1 MANWNR
7 DVRFGLRMLA
17 RNKGFAAIAILALA
31 LGIGPNVAIFSIIW
45 ATFLAPLPYPNA
57 NQLVVVW
64 THYKGERDAS
74 RAEDYAELA
83 VQSQSFQRLDF
94 QSWNGLHLTNSD
106 HSQDETR
113 GLPTTPG
120 FYTKNFGIPMAL
132 GRDFLPD
139 EGTPGKDHLVILT
152 HRLWESRF
160 HADPDILGKPIL
172 IDDEAYTVVGVIQA
186 GPSDRV
192 EGTQFVVPF
201 RPQQGV
207 PSQQIG
213 NVFGRLKPGVTVAQA
228 QAEIALIDS
237 RLAPKRNGGAA
248 NAKSW
253 SVSVE
258 QLKNDWLDPKLV
270 RNLWLLLAAVG
281 LVLLIACANVA
292 NLLLA
297 RGSARQQELALR
309 TAMGATR
316 RQVFEQLLI
325 ESLTLAV
332 LGGGIGVAMGWSIMK
347 IAMAILPLAK
357 QTAEAV
363 VGINVPVLCFA
374 VGVSLIGGVLFG
386 CAPAWQ
392 AAKLNLSETLKQGS
406 RAISGRSRSRTQGIL
421 VTAEFAL
428 ALTLLAGAGM
438 ALHSFW
444 NLSRIDLGVTTDH
457 ILTANMQ
464 PRGSSGQSHMAIP
477 APEQIVA
484 SQRLLIEKLRA
495 VPGVEDAA
503 LTTSV
508 PLLGYG
514 TFPFAI
520 AGQPVDKQH
529 PTAADF
535 EALTPGFFH
544 TFGVRVARGR
554 LLSDSDGMGTPLAVM
569 VNEAFASRY
578 LAGMDPL
585 AQRLLLARITPTN
598 NGPPQLGPP
607 EPFQIVGVFH
617 DIRNDQHLTGA
628 VQPEMVISL
637 WQVAW
642 PYVAIGVR
650 TGVDPGA
657 TLSGLRSTVADVM
670 PNFALTQVQT
680 MREIVDN
687 QLTGDRFGMVLFA
700 GFAGVALLLA
710 ALGIYGVM
718 SFAVAQRTH
727 EIGLR
732 MALGA
737 QKSEVVGLIVRGG
750 IRMAV
755 PGMAIGL
762 AGVLVLGR
770 LMHST
775 LYGVGAIDYGSTALV
790 AAVLFAVGLVA
801 CWVPARRS
809 AQVDP
814 MIALRDE

>member
-64 THYKGERDAS
+64 SHYKGERNPTSA
-74 RAEDYAELA
+74 ADYAEWA
-83 VQSQSFQRLDF
+83 AGSQSFQRLDL
-94 QSWNGLHLTNSD
+94 QSWNGLHLTNAD
-106 HSQDETR
+106 HSQDETS

-120 FYTKNFGIPMAL
+120 FYTKDFGIPIAM

-152 HRLWESRF
+152 HRLWQTRYNS
-160 HADPDILGKPIL
+160 DPDIIGKAIL
-172 IDDEAYTVVGVIQA
+172 INDEPYSVVGVLPA
-186 GPSDRV
+186 GPMDKV

-201 RPQQGV
+201 RPQAGV
-207 PSQQIG
+207 QSQQFG
-213 NVFGRLKPGVTVAQA
+213 NVFGRLRPGVTLAQA
-228 QAEIALIDS
+228 QAEIAVIDS
-237 RLAPKRNGGAA
+237 QLAAKRTGTDP
-248 NAKSW
+248 KSW

-309 TAMGATR
+309 SAMGATR
-316 RQVFEQLLI
+316 RQVFGQLLT
-325 ESLTLAV
+325 ESLTLAI
-332 LGGGIGVAMGWSIMK
+332 LGGGIGVALGWSIMK
-347 IAMAILPLAK
+347 LAMAILPLAK

-374 VGVSLIGGVLFG
+374 IGVTLIGGVLFG

-392 AAKLNLSETLKQGS
+392 AARVNLSETLKQGS

-428 ALTLLAGAGM
+428 ALTLLAGAGL

-457 ILTANMQ
+457 VLTSGLQ
-464 PRGSSGQSHMAIP
+464 PRATTRQGRSNTPPPQ
-477 APEQIVA
+477 EIVA
-484 SQRLLIEKLRA
+484 NQRQILERLRA
-495 VPGVEDAA
+495 VPGVEDVA
-503 LTTSV
+503 LTTGI
-508 PLLGYG
+508 PLEGYDQ
-514 TFPFAI
+514 FPFAI
-520 AGQPVDKQH
+520 VGQAVDKQH
-529 PTAADF
+529 PPVADL
-535 EALTPGFFH
+535 EALTPSFFH
-544 TFGVRVARGR
+544 TFGVHLVSGR
-554 LLSDSDGMGTPLAVM
+554 FLNDGDTLGSPMAVV
-569 VNEAFASRY
+569 VNESFARRY
-578 LAGMDPL
+578 LLHTDPL
-585 AQRLLLARITPTN
+585 TQRLMLGVPQPGQ
-598 NGPPQLGPP
+598 NGLGPP
-607 EPFQIVGVFH
+607 VMFQIVGVFH
-617 DIRNDQHLTGA
+617 DIQNSDHLTGSA
-628 VQPEMVISL
+628 QPQMFLCL
-637 WQVAW
+637 WQVPW
-642 PYVAIGVR
+642 PYVALAAR

-657 TLSGLRSTVADVM
+657 VTSSIRSALAVAAPNLAMNHVESLR
-670 PNFALTQVQT
+670 Q
-680 MREIVDN
+680 IVDD
-687 QLTGDRFGMVLFA
+687 QMTGDRFGMVLFA

-750 IRMAV
+750 IRMAL

-762 AGVLVLGR
+762 AGVFVLGR

-775 LYGVGAIDYGSTALV
+775 LYGVGSIDYASTALV
-790 AAVLFAVGLVA
+790 AAVLFGVGLFA

>member
-1 MANWNR
+1 
-7 DVRFGLRMLA
+7 
-17 RNKGFAAIAILALA
+17 
-31 LGIGPNVAIFSIIW
+31 
-45 ATFLAPLPYPNA
+45 
-57 NQLVVVW
+57 
-64 THYKGERDAS
+64 
-74 RAEDYAELA
+74 
-83 VQSQSFQRLDF
+83 
-94 QSWNGLHLTNSD
+94 
-106 HSQDETR
+106 
-113 GLPTTPG
+113 
-120 FYTKNFGIPMAL
+120 
-132 GRDFLPD
+132 
-139 EGTPGKDHLVILT
+139 
-152 HRLWESRF
+152 
-160 HADPDILGKPIL
+160 
-172 IDDEAYTVVGVIQA
+172 
-186 GPSDRV
+186 
-192 EGTQFVVPF
+192 
-201 RPQQGV
+201 
-207 PSQQIG
+207 
-213 NVFGRLKPGVTVAQA
+213 
-228 QAEIALIDS
+228 
-237 RLAPKRNGGAA
+237 
-248 NAKSW
+248 
-253 SVSVE
+253 
-258 QLKNDWLDPKLV
+258 
-270 RNLWLLLAAVG
+270 
-281 LVLLIACANVA
+281 VA

-309 TAMGATR
+309 SAMGATR
-316 RQVFEQLLI
+316 RQVFGQLLM
-325 ESLTLAV
+325 ESVTLAV
-332 LGGGIGVAMGWSIMK
+332 LGGAIGVAMGWSIMK
-347 IAMAILPLAK
+347 IAMAILPLSK

-374 VGVSLIGGVLFG
+374 VGVTLIGGVLFG

-392 AAKLNLSETLKQGS
+392 AARVNLSETLKQGS
-406 RAISGRSRSRTQGIL
+406 RAISGRSRTRTQGIL

-457 ILTANMQ
+457 VLTANMQ
-464 PRGSSGQSHMAIP
+464 PRGSSGQAHMAIP

-535 EALTPGFFH
+535 EALSPSFFH

-554 LLSDSDGMGTPLAVM
+554 LLSDSDGMGAPLAVM

-607 EPFQIVGVFH
+607 EPFQIAGVFH

-637 WQVAW
+637 WQVPW

-657 TLSGLRSTVADVM
+657 TLGGVRSAVAEVM

-680 MREIVDN
+680 MREIVEN

-700 GFAGVALLLA
+700 GFAGVALSLA

-718 SFAVAQRTH
+718 SFTVAQRTH

-737 QKSEVVGLIVRGG
+737 QKNEVVGLIVRGG
-750 IRMAV
+750 IRLAL

-775 LYGVGAIDYGSTALV
+775 LYGVGAVDYGSTALV
-790 AAVLFAVGLVA
+790 AVVLFAVALVA

>member
-1 MANWNR
+1 MRNWNR

-17 RNKGFAAIAILALA
+17 RNRGFTAIAILALA

-57 NQLVVVW
+57 KQLVVVW
-64 THYKGERDAS
+64 THYKGERDGTSAD
-74 RAEDYAELA
+74 DYAEWA
-83 VQSQSFQRLDF
+83 AQSQSFERLDF
-94 QSWNGLHLTNSD
+94 QSWNGLHLTNAD
-106 HSQDETR
+106 HSQDETT

-120 FYTKNFGIPMAL
+120 FLTKNFGEHMAL

-139 EGTPGKDHLVILT
+139 EGTPGRDRLAILT
-152 HRLWESRF
+152 HRLWETRYHS
-160 HADPDILGKPIL
+160 DPEILGKPIL
-172 IDDEAYTVVGVIQA
+172 INDEAYTVVGVTEA

-192 EGTQFVVPF
+192 AGTQFMVPF
-201 RPQQGV
+201 RPQAGIHTEQY
-207 PSQQIG
+207 G
-213 NVFGRLKPGVTVAQA
+213 NVFGRLKPGVTLAQA
-228 QAEIALIDS
+228 QAEIALMDS
-237 RLAPKRNGGAA
+237 RLAAKRSGTDP
-248 NAKSW
+248 KSW

-309 TAMGATR
+309 SAMGATR
-316 RQVFEQLLI
+316 RQVFGQLLT

-332 LGGGIGVAMGWSIMK
+332 LGGGIGVALGWSIMK
-347 IAMAILPLAK
+347 LAMAILPLAK

-374 VGVSLIGGVLFG
+374 IGVSLVGGVLFG

-392 AAKLNLSETLKQGS
+392 AARVNLSETLKQGS
-406 RAISGRSRSRTQGIL
+406 RAISGRSRARTQGVL

-428 ALTLLAGAGM
+428 ALTLLAGAGL

-457 ILTANMQ
+457 VLTANMQ
-464 PRGSSGQSHMAIP
+464 ARSNGGQSHMTIP
-477 APEQIVA
+477 PPEQIVA
-484 SQRLLIEKLRA
+484 SERLLVEKLRA

-514 TFPFAI
+514 SFPFSI

-535 EALTPGFFH
+535 EALTPSFFH
-544 TFGVRVARGR
+544 TFGVRLARGR
-554 LLSDSDGMGTPLAVM
+554 FLSDSDGMGTPLAVM
-569 VNEAFASRY
+569 VNESFVRRY

-585 AQRLLLARITPTN
+585 TQRLLLARITATS

-607 EPFQIVGVFH
+607 VAFQIVGVFH
-617 DIRNDQHLTGA
+617 DIHNDQHLTGA
-628 VQPEMVISL
+628 AQPEMVISL
-637 WQVAW
+637 WQVPW

-650 TGVDPGA
+650 AGVDPGA
-657 TLSGLRSTVADVM
+657 TLSGLRSVVAEVM

-680 MREIVDN
+680 LREIVDD

-750 IRMAV
+750 IRLAL

-762 AGVLVLGR
+762 AGVFVLGR
-770 LMHST
+770 LMRST
-775 LYGVGAIDYGSTALV
+775 LYGVGSVDYASTALV
-790 AAVLFAVGLVA
+790 AAVLFGVGLLA

-814 MIALRDE
+814 MIALRNE